1 MRLKRVTIVMLT
13 IFAIKADTMSD
24 CIIGH
29 TIAINTEWMAYMRN
43 ANLVTFLALL
53 ILSMDISN
61 R

>member
-1 MRLKRVTIVMLT
+1 MLT
-13 IFAIKADTMSD
+13 IFARKADAMSD

-29 TIAINTEWMAYMRN
+29 TIAINTGWMAYMRN
-43 ANLVTFLALL
+43 ENLVTFLVLL

>member
-13 IFAIKADTMSD
+13 IFARKADAMSD

-29 TIAINTEWMAYMRN
+29 TIAINTGWMAYMRN
-43 ANLVTFLALL
+43 ANLVTFLVLL
-53 ILSMDISN
+53 ILFMDISN